1 MAFVSRQAEW
11 ADRAKR
17 LVKAQL
23 KRADVTYVELARRL
37 REDQGLDETVGSV
50 GNKLSRGTFPASFL
64 LAVMKAIGRENI
76 NLADV

>member
-1 MAFVSRQAEW
+1 MVFLSRQAEW

-17 LVKAQL
+17 LVKAEL

-50 GNKLSRGTFPASFL
+50 GNKLSRGTFPTSFF
-64 LAVMKAIGRENI
+64 LAVMRAIGRENI
-76 NLADV
+76 NLADL

>member
-11 ADRAKR
+11 TDRAKR
-17 LVKAQL
+17 LVKVEL

-37 REDQGLDETVGSV
+37 REEQGLEETVGSI

-76 NLADV
+76 NLSDA

>member
-17 LVKAQL
+17 LVKAEL

-37 REDQGLDETVGSV
+37 REDQGLDETVGSI

-76 NLADV
+76 NLVDV

>member
-17 LVKAQL
+17 LVKAEL

-37 REDQGLDETVGSV
+37 REDQGLDETVGSI

>member
-1 MAFVSRQAEW
+1 MVFVSRQAEW

-17 LVKAQL
+17 LVKAEL

-50 GNKLSRGTFPASFL
+50 GNKLSRGTFPASFF

-76 NLADV
+76 NLADL

>member
-76 NLADV
+76 NLADL

>member
-1 MAFVSRQAEW
+1 
-11 ADRAKR
+11 
-17 LVKAQL
+17 
-23 KRADVTYVELARRL
+23 VTYVELARRL

-76 NLADV
+76 NIADV

>member
-17 LVKAQL
+17 LVKAEL

-37 REDQGLDETVGSV
+37 REDQGLDETVGSI

-64 LAVMKAIGRENI
+64 LAVMKAIGRETI
-76 NLADV
+76 NLADM

>member
-17 LVKAQL
+17 LVKAEL

-76 NLADV
+76 NLVDV

>member
-1 MAFVSRQAEW
+1 MVFVSRQAEW

-76 NLADV
+76 NLADM

>member
-1 MAFVSRQAEW
+1 MVFVSRQAEW

-17 LVKAQL
+17 LVKAEL

-37 REDQGLDETVGSV
+37 REDQGLDETVGSI

>member
-17 LVKAQL
+17 LVKAEL

-37 REDQGLDETVGSV
+37 REDQGLDETVGSI

-76 NLADV
+76 NLADL

>member
-1 MAFVSRQAEW
+1 MDFVSRQAEW

-17 LVKAQL
+17 LVKAEL

-37 REDQGLDETVGSV
+37 REDQGLDETVGSI

-76 NLADV
+76 NLADL

>member
-1 MAFVSRQAEW
+1 MDFVSRQAEW

-17 LVKAQL
+17 LVKAEL

-37 REDQGLDETVGSV
+37 REDQGLDETGGSI

-76 NLADV
+76 NLADL

>member
-1 MAFVSRQAEW
+1 MALVSRQAEW

-17 LVKAQL
+17 LVKAEL

-37 REDQGLDETVGSV
+37 REDQGLDETVGSI

-76 NLADV
+76 NLADL